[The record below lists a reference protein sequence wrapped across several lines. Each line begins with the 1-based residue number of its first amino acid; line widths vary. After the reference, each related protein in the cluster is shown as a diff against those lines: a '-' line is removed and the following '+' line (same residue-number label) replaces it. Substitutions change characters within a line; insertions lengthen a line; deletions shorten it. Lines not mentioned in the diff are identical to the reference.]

1 MVLPHNCPIA
11 KWLRHWSLT
20 PAVVGSNPT
29 RAVSKRRNN
38 MLNQRRLRNL
48 KWRYLRCPNCGK
60 VCMLPNNTYERK
72 RGHIKTMVCFFCSKK
87 VDMIEMKE
95 WDV

>member
-1 MVLPHNCPIA
+1 
-11 KWLRHWSLT
+11 
-20 PAVVGSNPT
+20 
-29 RAVSKRRNN
+29 

-60 VCMLPNNTYERK
+60 ICMIPNNSYERK

-87 VDMIEMKE
+87 VDMVEMKE
-95 WDV
+95 WEMYE